1 MQFIIY
7 CCISHHMSK
16 KKEQNQVHKITKKKV
31 NNFTLCI
38 TYILIYAF
46 KDYGY
51 LNLLKTVI

>member
-1 MQFIIY
+1 
-7 CCISHHMSK
+7 MSK